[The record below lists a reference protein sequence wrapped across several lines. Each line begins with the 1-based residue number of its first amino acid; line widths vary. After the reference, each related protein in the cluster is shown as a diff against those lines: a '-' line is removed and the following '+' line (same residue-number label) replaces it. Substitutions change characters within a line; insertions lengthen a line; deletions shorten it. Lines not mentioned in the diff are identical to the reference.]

1 MKTFML
7 TAALVA
13 AALVAGGPTLA
24 QDKSKAPCQ
33 PSASPRS
40 DASALKA
47 KAPEKID
54 GEVVKVDHKAG
65 MITVRN
71 NDGSIHEFRGDD
83 QTLRDY
89 KKGDKVQLTLRSEP
103 C

>member
-1 MKTFML
+1 MKTFTL

-13 AALVAGGPTLA
+13 AALLVGGPALA

-40 DASALKA
+40 DGTAPKA

-54 GEVVKVDHKAG
+54 GQVVKVDHKNG

-71 NDGSIHEFRGDD
+71 NDGTMHEFKGDAE
-83 QTLRDY
+83 TLREY